1 MAMDRLAIEGHLV
14 MVDLDL
20 ASLVCVVF
28 VARLAQAARV
38 AQVVKGPASLGEEI

>member
-14 MVDLDL
+14 TVDLDL

-28 VARLAQAARV
+28 VARLAQVAQAAR
-38 AQVVKGPASLGEEI
+38 AVKGPASLGEEI